1 MPSSKKTYL
10 NSTAKYLLTDSR
22 LLIYPAETL
31 FIAIKGE
38 RHDGHVFI
46 KDLYQKGVRQ
56 FIIESKA
63 ISESLQKSISELPD
77 VQVWEVGSSI
87 TALKQLAKHKREQ
100 FKIPVIGI
108 TGSNGKTIVKEWL
121 AQLLAPDFEI
131 VKSPKSYNSQIGVP
145 LSVWQINNAH
155 TLGIFEAGLSKPH
168 EIEVLE
174 KIIQPTFGIITNIG
188 SAHDEGFRSRKSKV
202 TEKLKLFSHCQ
213 KLVYCSDY
221 EDIQNEVN
229 IILKAVN
236 PKCEFV
242 SWGKNANTK
251 WQILESGESIKIQNQ
266 ATNQQT
272 TLNIHQLSFHNAAS
286 LENLTHCIV
295 TMLEFG
301 IDAAEIQNR
310 IDKLRPVSMR
320 LEVKQGINNSYLID
334 DTYNND
340 LVGLTMALNF
350 LSQQDQQ
357 PDKMLVLSDLLQTGQ
372 KESELYQQIAD
383 IIAKKRIK
391 KLVAIGPAFQRN
403 RSYFEENST
412 FYDTTQ
418 DFLNYFPTSSF
429 SNVVA
434 LIKGARTFQF
444 EKIVNHLEQ
453 KTHRTAFEIN
463 IDAIT
468 HNLNYYREKAG
479 NDTKI
484 MVMVKA
490 FAYGSGS
497 VEIAQLLQFHRV
509 DYLAVA
515 YTDEGVVLRNHGIEL
530 PIMVMNPSP
539 ESFDKMIEFKLE
551 PEIYSPSIFKQ
562 FLEINNGKKVKIHL
576 KLDTGMHRLGFVE
589 SDLDTLFE
597 TLSKHPEIEV
607 ASVFSHLVG
616 ADESFH
622 NEFSVLQYQRFIESA
637 DKISKAL
644 NYQPIRHILNSAG
657 IVRFPDF
664 KLDMVR
670 LGIGLYGVEVNNLE
684 QHKLR
689 NVGTLKTIISQVKHI
704 KNGESVGYSRRGIV
718 EKDTT
723 IATIAIGYADGYDRR
738 FGNGV
743 GKVWVNGKLCPVVG
757 NVCMDMTMI
766 DISDTN
772 ATEGDEVI
780 VFGEDLPITTLAHN
794 IGTISY
800 EILTG
805 VSERVKRVFF
815 KEES

>member
-56 FIIESKA
+56 FIVESKA

-87 TALKQLAKHKREQ
+87 TALQQLAKHKREQ
-100 FKIPVIGI
+100 YKIPVIGI

-121 AQLLAPDFEI
+121 AQLLVPDFEI

-242 SWGKNANTK
+242 SWGKDAHTK
-251 WQILESGESIKIQNQ
+251 WQILECGAAIKIQNQ

-272 TLNIHQLSFHNAAS
+272 TFNIHQLSFHNAAS

-383 IIAKKRIK
+383 IITKKRIK

-589 SDLDTLFE
+589 SDLETLFE
-597 TLSKHPEIEV
+597 TLSKYPEIEV

-622 NEFSVLQYQRFIESA
+622 NEFSILQYQRFIESA

-689 NVGTLKTIISQVKHI
+689 NVGTLKTIISQIKYI

-743 GKVWVNGKLCPVVG
+743 GKVWVNGALCPVVG

-772 ATEGDEVI
+772 ASEGDEVI